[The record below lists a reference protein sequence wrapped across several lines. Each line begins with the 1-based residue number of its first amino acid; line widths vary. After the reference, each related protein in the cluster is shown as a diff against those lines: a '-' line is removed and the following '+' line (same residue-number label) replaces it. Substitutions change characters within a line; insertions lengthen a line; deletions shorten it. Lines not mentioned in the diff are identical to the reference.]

1 MSRYARQAILGE
13 VGPAGQGKLAAASV
27 LVVGAGGLGCP
38 VLQYLVGA
46 GVGRITVV
54 DHDTVEVTNLHRQPL
69 YRMSDIGR
77 LKVEAARDALQGFN
91 PEVRLD
97 TVAERL
103 TPQNVAPLVA
113 GCDIVIDAADSF
125 AVTYILSDA
134 CHAVAKPMV
143 SASVIGL
150 TGYAGAFC
158 GGGPSYR
165 AVFPEV
171 SVDGGTCDTVGV
183 LGTAVAVLG
192 GLQAHL
198 ALHLLLGLEPSVLGR
213 VVTFD
218 ARRLAFGGFG
228 FAGSPEPDAF
238 VPFIAPDAVRKDDL
252 VVDLRGLDE
261 APVSPFAGARRLV
274 VDTVE
279 ELVAEQ
285 PAGRIVPQRPARADG
300 GRPPA
305 HARPCE
311 PGPLGTGVNA
321 PLGARS
327 WCPGPR
333 ASGSLTRR
341 ARRARSGRAR
351 EERLTSSPSVRRRRR
366 RPRGLRPTF
375 RRPAF
380 LRVSRTAPWS

>member
-1 MSRYARQAILGE
+1 M
-13 VGPAGQGKLAAASV
+13 

-38 VLQYLVGA
+38 VLQYLVAA

-69 YRMSDIGR
+69 YRMSDVGR
-77 LKVEAARDALQGFN
+77 SKVEAARDALQGFN

-103 TPQNVAPLVA
+103 TPQNAARLVA
-113 GCDIVIDAADSF
+113 DADIVVDAADTF
-125 AVTYILSDA
+125 AVTYILSDT
-134 CHAVAKPMV
+134 CHAAAKPMV

-158 GGGPSYR
+158 GGAPSYR

-171 SVDGGTCDTVGV
+171 SVDGGTCATVGV

-213 VVTFD
+213 VITFD

-238 VPFIAPDAVRKDDL
+238 VPFIAPEAVTKDDL
-252 VVDLRGLDE
+252 VVDLRSLDE
-261 APVSPFAGARRLV
+261 APVSPFPGARRLV
-274 VDTVE
+274 VDTIEQLELPSGRVVLACRSGQRALMAADRLRARGVANLA
-279 ELVAEQ
+279 LVA
-285 PAGRIVPQRPARADG
+285 
-300 GRPPA
+300 
-305 HARPCE
+305 
-311 PGPLGTGVNA
+311 LG
-321 PLGARS
+321 
-327 WCPGPR
+327 
-333 ASGSLTRR
+333 
-341 ARRARSGRAR
+341 
-351 EERLTSSPSVRRRRR
+351 
-366 RPRGLRPTF
+366 
-375 RRPAF
+375 
-380 LRVSRTAPWS
+380 